1 MLESRIK
8 IWFGKDITL
17 STQFTMQC
25 NFLTEGCHGG
35 WGLLRGLFLES
46 YYTVE
51 ESCAPYEAQTKV
63 DGCSTFKDCKP
74 AAKVANTY
82 YIGSGYYG
90 GMSEE
95 DIIREL
101 RSNGPVLFDFEA
113 GREFQVYSSGILV
126 DPNLESIKML
136 SSVEKEELISE
147 D

>member
-1 MLESRIK
+1 
-8 IWFGKDITL
+8 
-17 STQFTMQC
+17 
-25 NFLTEGCHGG
+25 
-35 WGLLRGLFLES
+35 
-46 YYTVE
+46 
-51 ESCAPYEAQTKV
+51 
-63 DGCSTFKDCKP
+63 
-74 AAKVANTY
+74 
-82 YIGSGYYG
+82 
-90 GMSEE
+90 MSEE